1 VSAHVTKGKP
11 VVIEDK
17 LLIRRFNAGDMDAL
31 RRIYEK
37 YKPALLSVAGALLN
51 DASGVED
58 VLHDVF
64 VRFAS
69 QAGRFRLSGSLKGYL
84 AICVANRARNTNRQ
98 DRQNKDDIPSDA
110 KLRPSE
116 LPDPSQAAGYTEQ
129 RRILA
134 CALAQ
139 LQQEQRQVIVL
150 HVLGSLRFRE
160 IARQAG
166 DSINTVQSRY
176 RYGLAKLQSLL
187 NGEVDS

>member
-1 VSAHVTKGKP
+1 VSTHVIKGKP
-11 VVIEDK
+11 IVIEDR

-31 RRIYEK
+31 RRIYKK
-37 YKPALLSVAGALLN
+37 YKPDLLSIAGALLN
-51 DASGVED
+51 DTAAIED

-69 QAGRFRLSGSLKGYL
+69 QAGRFRLNGSLKGYL

-98 DRQNKDDIPSDA
+98 NRHDIPSDA

-116 LPDPSQAAGYTEQ
+116 LPDPSHTAGNAEQ
-129 RRILA
+129 RRILT

-139 LQQEQRQVIVL
+139 LKQEQRQVVVL

-160 IARQAG
+160 IARQTG

-187 NGEVDS
+187 NGEVDL

>member
-1 VSAHVTKGKP
+1 MA
-11 VVIEDK
+11 EEK

-31 RRIYEK
+31 RSIYEK
-37 YKPALLSVAGALLN
+37 YKPDLISVSGALLN
-51 DASGVED
+51 DAAAVED

-69 QAGRFRLSGSLKGYL
+69 QAGRFRLNGSLKGYL

-98 DRQNKDDIPSDA
+98 DRQIRPDLPGDA

-116 LPDPSQAAGYTEQ
+116 LPGPSQAAGNTEQ

-134 CALAQ
+134 CALTQ
-139 LQQEQRQVIVL
+139 LKQEQRQVVVL

-160 IARQAG
+160 IARQTG
-166 DSINTVQSRY
+166 DSINTIQSRY

-187 NGEVDS
+187 NGEVEI

>member
-1 VSAHVTKGKP
+1 
-11 VVIEDK
+11 
-17 LLIRRFNAGDMDAL
+17 MDAL

-51 DASGVED
+51 DATAIED

-69 QAGRFRLSGSLKGYL
+69 QAGRFRLNGSLKGYL

-98 DRQNKDDIPSDA
+98 NRPNILSNVKR
-110 KLRPSE
+110 RPSE
-116 LPDPSQAAGYTEQ
+116 LPDPSQAAGHTEQ

-139 LQQEQRQVIVL
+139 LKQEQRQVVVL

-160 IARQAG
+160 IARQTG
-166 DSINTVQSRY
+166 DSINTIQSRY
-176 RYGLAKLQSLL
+176 RYGLAKLQSIL
-187 NGEVDS
+187 NGEVDL

>member
-1 VSAHVTKGKP
+1 M
-11 VVIEDK
+11 IEDR

-31 RRIYEK
+31 RHIYEK
-37 YKPALLSVAGALLN
+37 FKPDLLSVAGALLN
-51 DASGVED
+51 DAAAVED

-69 QAGRFRLSGSLKGYL
+69 QAGRFRLNGSLKGYL

-98 DRQNKDDIPSDA
+98 NRPDLLSNA

-116 LPDPSQAAGYTEQ
+116 LPDPSQAAGHTEQ

-139 LQQEQRQVIVL
+139 LKQEQRQVVVL

-160 IARQAG
+160 IARQTG
-166 DSINTVQSRY
+166 DSINTIQSRY

-187 NGEVDS
+187 NGEVDL